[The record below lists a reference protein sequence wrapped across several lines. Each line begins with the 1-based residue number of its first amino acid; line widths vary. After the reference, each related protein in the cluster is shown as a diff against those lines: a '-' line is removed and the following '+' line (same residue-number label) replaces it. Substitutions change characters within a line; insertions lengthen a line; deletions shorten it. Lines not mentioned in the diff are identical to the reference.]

1 MLCGVKFFFCDVWNS
16 VGDANGGCFS
26 TFCME
31 ELVGETVF
39 KYLEYG
45 TSLFNVVD
53 LARVQYPYLK
63 IWRDL

>member
-1 MLCGVKFFFCDVWNS
+1 MLCGVKFFYVWDLVS
-16 VGDANGGCFS
+16 DDAKGGCFF

-31 ELVGETVF
+31 EFVGETVF

-53 LARVQYPYLK
+53 LAGVRYPYLK
-63 IWRDL
+63 IWRGL

>member
-16 VGDANGGCFS
+16 VSDANGGCFS

-31 ELVGETVF
+31 ELVGEIVF

-45 TSLFNVVD
+45 TSLSNVVN
-53 LARVQYPYLK
+53 LVGAQYMYF
-63 IWRDL
+63 